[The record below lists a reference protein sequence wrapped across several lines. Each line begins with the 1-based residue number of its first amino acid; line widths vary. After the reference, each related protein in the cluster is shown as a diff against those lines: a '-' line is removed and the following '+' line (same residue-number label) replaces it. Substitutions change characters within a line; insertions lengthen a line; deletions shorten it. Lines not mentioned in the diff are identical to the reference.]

1 MIFNVNAQNP
11 LDVWVGA
18 TNDNS
23 ADTKV
28 VSQKRVIYS
37 KMLLKWNIYFP
48 KRTHWDFRLEILPK
62 AANTGPYR
70 ACLKSHRQTVIKMQ
84 SIAAVLNAGLYQC

>member
-48 KRTHWDFRLEILPK
+48 KRTH
-62 AANTGPYR
+62 
-70 ACLKSHRQTVIKMQ
+70 
-84 SIAAVLNAGLYQC
+84 